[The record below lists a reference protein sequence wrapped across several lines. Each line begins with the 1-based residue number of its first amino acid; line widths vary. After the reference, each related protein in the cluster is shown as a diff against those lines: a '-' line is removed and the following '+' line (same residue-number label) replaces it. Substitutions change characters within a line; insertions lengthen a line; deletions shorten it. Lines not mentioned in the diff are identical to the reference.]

1 MEALFR
7 KCKSTRFTF
16 ATKEEDFLSNRLVNV
31 RGEIKLYTLGVV
43 FDKVVKKYKTFI
55 VETYRHR
62 EHIKRLRDDYKV
74 VEQELFSTNSSLDN
88 LRRSG

>member
-1 MEALFR
+1 ME
-7 KCKSTRFTF
+7 T
-16 ATKEEDFLSNRLVNV
+16 N
-31 RGEIKLYTLGVV
+31 
-43 FDKVVKKYKTFI
+43 
-55 VETYRHR
+55 RHR